1 MRNPKGSGN
10 RSTEPYRVLENASQT
25 QKGSETD
32 IQTQKGSNLKESGT
46 RNAEPERV
54 WKPERGTLQGSGKRK
69 TKTRKTAY
77 PTRVRVFIERTQKGS
92 ETDIQTQKGSEI
104 DIQTQKGSGADIQT
118 QKGSGK
124 PECRSF
130 KGSGNR
136 NAKP

>member
-69 TKTRKTAY
+69 TKTRKTTGDGQNYA
-77 PTRVRVFIERTQKGS
+77 PPQDERH
-92 ETDIQTQKGSEI
+92 
-104 DIQTQKGSGADIQT
+104 
-118 QKGSGK
+118 K
-124 PECRSF
+124 PEH
-130 KGSGNR
+130 NR
-136 NAKP
+136 RLKTPWTPLF